1 MDSIRATYSFCIKP
15 VNSEQYWTPTG
26 CLETLPLTIKRP
38 AHRPKY
44 KRRVD
49 QVEKEMNP
57 NKVRKTFEVTC
68 NKCGEKEHYYKT
80 CKNYP
85 QDPNWKPMTKKERRT
100 AKGGCASTA
109 TASSS
114 QPSHT
119 QARARK
125 NKKKIPKPG
134 VRGLGN
140 TSSQTLGQGATP
152 RPGAVT
158 GLHAHEMMKLP
169 IIRPQS
175 PPTTAPN
182 EDNNTNPPR
191 GVTVETIAATSSGTA
206 ARLFRYMPTPGFK
219 PPRPK

>member
-1 MDSIRATYSFCIKP
+1 
-15 VNSEQYWTPTG
+15 
-26 CLETLPLTIKRP
+26 
-38 AHRPKY
+38 
-44 KRRVD
+44 
-49 QVEKEMNP
+49 MNP

-68 NKCGEKEHYYKT
+68 NKCGEKGHYYKT

-109 TASSS
+109 TANSS

-119 QARARK
+119 QVETEVMDNAASNVNNPNMDPDARARK
-125 NKKKIPKPG
+125 NKQKIPKPG
-134 VRGLGN
+134 VRVKPQKKKPQSDEIPISQSAPNTEEGLGN

-152 RPGAVT
+152 QP
-158 GLHAHEMMKLP
+158 
-169 IIRPQS
+169 
-175 PPTTAPN
+175 
-182 EDNNTNPPR
+182 
-191 GVTVETIAATSSGTA
+191 ATSSGTA